1 MRKENSNKGFS
12 LVELII
18 VIAIMLVLVGILA
31 PQFVKYVHRARI
43 AADMTSAEELAEA
56 IYAAMAEGTE
66 GNIRTVYTHDPEGG
80 AVSITSSSGG
90 VPGGTAITGLDG
102 VTALPISK
110 INKDYRWIVEWYDG
124 VVKIRLQTPSYRDF
138 YIYPEYTG
146 D

>member
-56 IYAAMAEGTE
+56 IYAAMAEGTD
-66 GNIRTVYTHDPEGG
+66 GDIRTAYSISSDSG
-80 AVSITSSSGG
+80 SITSSTGG

>member
-1 MRKENSNKGFS
+1 MRQKSSNKGFS

-43 AADMTSAEELAEA
+43 AADMASAEELAQA
-56 IYAAMAEGTE
+56 IYAAIADGTD
-66 GNIRTVYTHDPEGG
+66 GNIRTEYSVI
-80 AVSITSSSGG
+80 AKSLASSSGG
-90 VPGGTAITGLDG
+90 IPGGTAVTGLDG
-102 VTALPISK
+102 VTNIPISQ
-110 INKDYRWIVEWYDG
+110 INKNYRWIIEWPDDE
-124 VVKIRLQTPSYRDF
+124 VMIRLQTAGYRDF